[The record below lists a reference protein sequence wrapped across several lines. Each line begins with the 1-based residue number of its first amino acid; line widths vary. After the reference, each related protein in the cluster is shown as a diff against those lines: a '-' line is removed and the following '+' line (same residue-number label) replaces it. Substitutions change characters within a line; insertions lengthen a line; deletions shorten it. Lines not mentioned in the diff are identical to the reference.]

1 MTTVAPQTGRRLP
14 VWGFV
19 LLVIGYLAAVQ
30 LIPATDGPS
39 RRQLR
44 DFSHHPNPWS
54 AVCG

>member
-30 LIPATDGPS
+30 LIPRLTAPSDDSYATF
-39 RRQLR
+39 R
-44 DFSHHPNPWS
+44 HPNPWS
-54 AVCG
+54 AVSG